1 MFTEAVTEA
10 AQVTDADQL
19 ASTARLDAL
28 VATHQP
34 VRDAAVLAIRVRG
47 YWSAFKESPS
57 TKIWGPAAPADG
69 KAAFER
75 LLDREFALGTP
86 GSNGLVST
94 ERSPYGTALDVRY
107 PRMTP
112 AGVDELLAAASSAMP
127 AWRDTGAARR
137 TAVCIEILRQIE
149 TRQFELAHAVM
160 HTTGQGFVMAFQA
173 GGAHALDRALEAIAY
188 TYEAMSATPSAL
200 TWEKPRGSGDPQRLD
215 KTFTVIPR
223 GIALVIACT
232 TFPTW
237 NSYPGLFASLVSGNP
252 VVVKPH
258 PRAVLPL
265 AITVSIAQ
273 SVLAEYGFDRNLVTL
288 AVEDDGAGL
297 ASVLATRPEV
307 RVIDFT
313 GSSGY
318 GEWLERHAHQAVV
331 FTEKAGVNTVVID
344 STSDLTAMAANL
356 AYSLALY
363 SGQMCTTPQVLLIP
377 ADGVDAGGRPT
388 SVSEF
393 VAALNDALAEL
404 LGEPARA
411 TAILGAIGSEQ
422 VLANLEAEAQLPGV
436 VIESRSLRHDDF
448 ESAQVRTPLVVKVPA
463 ADIAR
468 YGVERFGPMAF
479 VVETRDTAHSF
490 EIWQTL
496 TETRGALTALV
507 YSTDPAIVEAAEQI
521 AVNTG
526 VSISSNLLADLYVN
540 QTTAFSDFHATGANP
555 AAGATITDTAFVSS
569 RFRIVEARRPS

>member
-1 MFTEAVTEA
+1 M
-10 AQVTDADQL
+10 TDADQL
-19 ASTARLDAL
+19 ASIARLDDL

-34 VRDAAVLAIRVRG
+34 VLDAAGLAIRARG

-57 TKIWGPAAPADG
+57 TKIWGASAPADG

-75 LLDREFALGTP
+75 LHGHDFALITP
-86 GSNGLVST
+86 GSSGFVAT
-94 ERSPYGTALDVRY
+94 ERSPYGIALDVRY
-107 PRMTP
+107 PRMTSD
-112 AGVDELLAAASSAMP
+112 GVDELLDAAGSAMP
-127 AWRDTGAARR
+127 AWRDTGGARR
-137 TAVCIEILRQIE
+137 AAVCIEILRRIE
-149 TRQFELAHAVM
+149 ARQFELAHAVM

-188 TYEAMSATPSAL
+188 TYEAMAATPSAL
-200 TWEKPRGSGDPQRLD
+200 TWEKPRSSGEPQRLD

-258 PRAVLPL
+258 PHAVLPL

-313 GSSGY
+313 GSSAY

-331 FTEKAGVNTVVID
+331 FTEKAGVNAVVID
-344 STSDLTAMAANL
+344 STSDLAAMAANL

-363 SGQMCTTPQVLLIP
+363 SGQMCTTPQVLFIP
-377 ADGVDAGGRPT
+377 AGGIEAGARRASVD
-388 SVSEF
+388 EF
-393 VAALNDALAEL
+393 VAALNGALAEL

-411 TAILGAIGSEQ
+411 MAILGAIGSEQ
-422 VLANLEAEAQLPGV
+422 VLATLEAEAKLPGV
-436 VIESRSLRHDDF
+436 VIESRSLPHDDF
-448 ESAQVRTPLVVKVPA
+448 ETARVRTPLVVKVSA
-463 ADIAR
+463 ADTVR
-468 YGVERFGPMAF
+468 YGVERFGPVAF

-490 EIWQTL
+490 EIWRAL

-507 YSTDPAIVEAAEQI
+507 YSTDRAIVEAAEQI
-521 AVNTG
+521 AIDSG
-526 VSISSNLLADLYVN
+526 VSISSNLLADVYVN

-555 AAGATITDTAFVSS
+555 AAGATITDAAFVSS
-569 RFRIVEARRPS
+569 RFRIVEARRPSG